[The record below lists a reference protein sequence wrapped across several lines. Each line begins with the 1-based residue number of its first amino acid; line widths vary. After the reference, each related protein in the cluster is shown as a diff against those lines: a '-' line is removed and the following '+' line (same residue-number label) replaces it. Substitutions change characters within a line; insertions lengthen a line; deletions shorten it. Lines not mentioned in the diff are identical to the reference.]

1 MDGRIHLEVGRGVI
15 VHYRHSRPGHGIGR
29 GFCACRKG
37 DFFRGLCRSIKTL
50 SNILYICRILQI
62 DFAGILPY
70 QHTDAQRQRDIVGL
84 AQGFLGT
91 DGGRSRG
98 IGSDF
103 SAALVGL
110 QGAFHIHHGLVVQL
124 GHRHRGALG
133 SLTQLQ
139 VTVIDNIQ
147 NPAYN
152 TVGAGGHARRKGA
165 VGSNGQSFPV
175 RRICASSFDD
185 RILADIGL
193 GLYMV
198 NGQHRIHINEAQYI
212 GACSQDIIAAAA
224 GKELMQRSR
233 MVATIG
239 HENILRLGSN
249 VDILAR
255 DFAVG
260 IDGSF
265 NRSQGKGFLVL
276 GRSRNGH
283 VPCGADGCSLCHS
296 DRRFQLDPCPVA
308 GGAAVSHSRQH
319 DFPVVTGFLQG
330 KIPRKPRI
338 CRRNIDQTGKVKAV
352 LAHDAGTALQID
364 IAAPEACPI
373 HRIDLTG
380 HFDGGIGIQGNGA
393 ILNLAPPLGKACV
406 INTGAAHH
414 GIVF

>member
-1 MDGRIHLEVGRGVI
+1 MGEFAGGGNGHIFAADFGVFCRIAFLHHNLGRAIQVSHQHRGLDLYLLDAFLVVLVNFFLGSIAHRAGGIHMGAVCLHITGDFHIAIGLNICILRQGSLGRIRLGGHCHTGSGVKEGLGLLKEGGFLFGGTHGEYLLEYPVDDGVLDIADILAAVGKKALFYILSTLSGSADGIGGVDLVGLDGVLGRQIDLTTGMDGRIHLEVGRGVI

-29 GFCACRKG
+29 GLCACRKG

-50 SNILYICRILQI
+50 SNILYICRIFQI

-70 QHTDAQRQRDIVGL
+70 QHTDAQRQRNIVGL

-147 NPAYN
+147 NPSYDAI
-152 TVGAGGHARRKGA
+152 GAGGHARRKGA

-175 RRICASSFDD
+175 RRICASSLDD

-198 NGQHRIHINEAQYI
+198 DGQHRIHINEAQYI
-212 GACSQDIIAAAA
+212 GAC
-224 GKELMQRSR
+224 
-233 MVATIG
+233 
-239 HENILRLGSN
+239 
-249 VDILAR
+249 
-255 DFAVG
+255 
-260 IDGSF
+260 
-265 NRSQGKGFLVL
+265 
-276 GRSRNGH
+276 
-283 VPCGADGCSLCHS
+283 P
-296 DRRFQLDPCPVA
+296 
-308 GGAAVSHSRQH
+308 
-319 DFPVVTGFLQG
+319 
-330 KIPRKPRI
+330 
-338 CRRNIDQTGKVKAV
+338 
-352 LAHDAGTALQID
+352 
-364 IAAPEACPI
+364 
-373 HRIDLTG
+373 
-380 HFDGGIGIQGNGA
+380 
-393 ILNLAPPLGKACV
+393 
-406 INTGAAHH
+406 
-414 GIVF
+414 